1 MLYLLYDIHPQKQTD
16 DRDFVKREN
25 ERELPIDVDYVWK
38 NETIEKGNRRH
49 SSLFLVREKSFL

>member
-49 SSLFLVREKSFL
+49 SSLFLVREKPFL